1 MARRGRSQARRSGGS
16 GGIPG
21 WVWLAAGV
29 LLGLALSVFVL
40 VRQGGLDA
48 ERLVPRPNPAAQA
61 PRSSEEP
68 VAQRRDPEPKKPRY
82 DFYTILPEKE
92 VVVPE
97 AEITAPASAA
107 RPASA
112 GERYLLQVG
121 AFRDP
126 RDADALKARLA
137 LLGLVARVQADSI
150 EGTQWHRV
158 RLGPYD
164 TLPELDAVRRQLV
177 QNQIEALAIK
187 VPKE

>member
-1 MARRGRSQARRSGGS
+1 MARRGKSQARRSGG
-16 GGIPG
+16 GGGVPG

-29 LLGLALSVFVL
+29 LLGLALSVVVL

-48 ERLVPRPNPAAQA
+48 ERLLPRPNPAAEAPQA
-61 PRSSEEP
+61 SEEP
-68 VAQRRDPEPKKPRY
+68 VAQRRDPQPKKPRY

-97 AEITAPASAA
+97 AEITAPAAQ
-107 RPASA
+107 ASRG

-121 AFRDP
+121 AFRDA

-137 LLGLVARVQADSI
+137 LLGLVARVQADTI
-150 EGTQWHRV
+150 EGIQWHRV

-164 TLPELDAVRRQLV
+164 TLAELDGVRRQLA
-177 QNQIEALAIK
+177 QNDIEALAIK

>member
-21 WVWLAAGV
+21 WVWLVAGV

-40 VRQGGLDA
+40 VRQGGLD

-97 AEITAPASAA
+97 AEITAPSGNTAQPPRS
-107 RPASA
+107 

-137 LLGLVARVQADSI
+137 LLGLVAKVQADTI
-150 EGTQWHRV
+150 QGTQWHRV

-164 TLPELDAVRRQLV
+164 TLADLDGVRRQLA
-177 QNQIEALAIK
+177 QNSIEALAIK
-187 VPKE
+187 VPKD

>member
-1 MARRGRSQARRSGGS
+1 MARRGRSQARRSGA
-16 GGIPG
+16 GGGVPG

-48 ERLVPRPNPAAQA
+48 ERLLPRPNPAAEA
-61 PRSSEEP
+61 PAASEEP

-97 AEITAPASAA
+97 AEIRAPAPQQPA
-107 RPASA
+107 RA

-121 AFRDP
+121 AFRDA

-137 LLGLVARVQADSI
+137 LLGLVARVQADTI
-150 EGTQWHRV
+150 EGIQWHRV

-164 TLPELDAVRRQLV
+164 TLAELDGVRRQLA
-177 QNQIEALAIK
+177 QNQIESLAIK

>member
-1 MARRGRSQARRSGGS
+1 MARRGKSQARRSGGS
-16 GGIPG
+16 GGVPG

-48 ERLVPRPNPAAQA
+48 ERLLPRPNPAAEA
-61 PRSSEEP
+61 PKASEEP
-68 VAQRRDPEPKKPRY
+68 VAQRRDPAPKKPRY

-97 AEITAPASAA
+97 AEITAPTTQPA
-107 RPASA
+107 RSN
-112 GERYLLQVG
+112 ERYLLQVG
-121 AFRDP
+121 AFRDA

-137 LLGLVARVQADSI
+137 LLGLVARVQADTI
-150 EGTQWHRV
+150 EGIQWHRV
-158 RLGPYD
+158 RLGPYE
-164 TLPELDAVRRQLV
+164 TLPELDGVRRQLA
-177 QNQIEALAIK
+177 QNDIEALAIK